1 MEQQRHDRHNDGHGE
16 EDRKQDAGGAH
27 AREASGRLVGVC
39 QVRRLLHELHE
50 LLEGADLPREVVDDE
65 GADVVA
71 RGAGEELLEGA
82 GEHLIGFILMQLSSL
97 LP

>member
-50 LLEGADLPREVVDDE
+50 LLEEPIF
-65 GADVVA
+65 
-71 RGAGEELLEGA
+71 LER
-82 GEHLIGFILMQLSSL
+82 LSMTKVRM
-97 LP
+97 